1 MVVGGEH
8 WSMLMCWTVRK
19 QLSTVKK
26 IVQCPGRAG
35 RTMTGCC
42 VQEIMLL
49 ILSMSVSI
57 ATGNTAG
64 ERTLTNDDRRRLF
77 EAENFVYSW
86 TGPNAL
92 ARSALVERQER
103 LQYNCEEILNDVGTV
118 DEVSDPESFRNILV
132 DEQHDLLYCYVPK
145 VACTNWKRVL
155 MVATGKWPGNDP
167 LEIPA
172 DQAHSQGTFQRLS
185 NYTLPEIERMLATY
199 DKLIVVRHPLERLL
213 SAYRN
218 KLEAKHEKS
227 SMYFQSRFGKKI
239 VKRYRQNATEQSLKN
254 GDDVT
259 FPEFVEFVTDDSSN
273 ETRNEHW
280 NPIYELC
287 QPCLVNY
294 NLVSKYESLVEDATE
309 VLERMGVESV
319 NFPAKPV
326 NSEPTSKKLEKY
338 YSTLTYRQLRKLADM
353 YKLDLKLF
361 DYSLEEVLGFSL
373 A

>member
-1 MVVGGEH
+1 MMAGCSVWG
-8 WSMLMCWTVRK
+8 TV
-19 QLSTVKK
+19 
-26 IVQCPGRAG
+26 
-35 RTMTGCC
+35 
-42 VQEIMLL
+42 LL
-49 ILSMSVSI
+49 VLGISVSI
-57 ATGNTAG
+57 SNANAVG
-64 ERTLTNDDRRRLF
+64 EHTLTNDERRRMF
-77 EAENFVYSW
+77 EAESFMYSW

-92 ARSALVERQER
+92 ARSALLERQER
-103 LQYNCEEILNDVGTV
+103 VQYNCEEILGDADAAN
-118 DEVSDPESFRNILV
+118 EIADPESFRNILV
-132 DEQHDLLYCYVPK
+132 DEQHELLYCYVPK

-155 MVATGKWPGNDP
+155 MIATGKWPGNDP

-185 NYTLPEIERMLATY
+185 NYTLPEIERMLTTY
-199 DKLIVVRHPLERLL
+199 DKLIVVRHPMERLL

-227 SMYFQSRFGKKI
+227 SMYFQSRFGRKI
-239 VKRYRQNATEQSLKN
+239 IKRYRQNATEHSLKN

-319 NFPAKPV
+319 NFPGKPA

-338 YSTLTYRQLRKLADM
+338 YSTLTYKQLRKLADL

>member
-1 MVVGGEH
+1 MIDANIIGEH
-8 WSMLMCWTVRK
+8 
-19 QLSTVKK
+19 
-26 IVQCPGRAG
+26 
-35 RTMTGCC
+35 
-42 VQEIMLL
+42 
-49 ILSMSVSI
+49 
-57 ATGNTAG
+57 
-64 ERTLTNDDRRRLF
+64 TLTDDGRRKSF
-77 EAENFVYSW
+77 ETEGSVYSW

-103 LQYNCEEILNDVGTV
+103 LQYNCEEILGDKNSQND
-118 DEVSDPESFRNILV
+118 DLNPESFRNILV
-132 DEQHDLLYCYVPK
+132 DEQHELLYCYVPK

-155 MVATGKWPGNDP
+155 MVATGKWP
-167 LEIPA
+167 
-172 DQAHSQGTFQRLS
+172 
-185 NYTLPEIERMLATY
+185 ERMLATY

-227 SMYFQSRFGKKI
+227 SKYFQTRFGKKI
-239 VKRYRQNATEQSLKN
+239 IRRYRQNATAESLRN

-259 FPEFVEFVTDDSSN
+259 FREFVQFVTDDSSN

-280 NPIYELC
+280 KPIYELC

-319 NFPAKPV
+319 SFPTKPA
-326 NSEPTSKKLEKY
+326 NSEPTAKKLDKY
-338 YSTLTYRQLRKLADM
+338 YSTLTYKQLRKLVDL
-353 YKLDLKLF
+353 YKLDLRLF
-361 DYSLEEVLGFSL
+361 DYSLEDVLGFSL

>member
-1 MVVGGEH
+1 MTKMG
-8 WSMLMCWTVRK
+8 TVRK
-19 QLSTVKK
+19 QLSPSKK
-26 IVQCPGRAG
+26 IIQCPGWAG
-35 RTMTGCC
+35 RTMTGCS
-42 VQEIMLL
+42 VRGTVLL
-49 ILSMSVSI
+49 ILSVSVSI
-57 ATGNTAG
+57 ATGNAVG
-64 ERTLTNDDRRRLF
+64 ERTLTNDDMRRLF
-77 EAENFVYSW
+77 EADNFMYSW

-103 LQYNCEEILNDVGTV
+103 LQYNCEEVLGDLDTAN
-118 DEVSDPESFRNILV
+118 EVSDPESFRNILV
-132 DEQHDLLYCYVPK
+132 DEQHELLYCYVPK

-172 DQAHSQGTFQRLS
+172 DQAHSQSTFQRLS
-185 NYTLPEIERMLATY
+185 NYTLPEIERMLTTY

-218 KLEAKHEKS
+218 KLEAKHKKS

-239 VKRYRQNATEQSLKN
+239 VKRYRQNATEESLRN

-259 FPEFVEFVTDDSSN
+259 FREFVEFVTDDSSN

-309 VLERMGVESV
+309 VLERIGVEI
-319 NFPAKPV
+319 NFPAKPLS
-326 NSEPTSKKLEKY
+326 SEPTSSKLERY
-338 YSTLTYRQLRKLADM
+338 YSTLTYKQLRTLANM

>member
-1 MVVGGEH
+1 
-8 WSMLMCWTVRK
+8 
-19 QLSTVKK
+19 
-26 IVQCPGRAG
+26 
-35 RTMTGCC
+35 MTGCR
-42 VQEIMLL
+42 VWGTVLL
-49 ILSMSVSI
+49 LLSISSSTVNT
-57 ATGNTAG
+57 ATAG
-64 ERTLTNDDRRRLF
+64 ERVSMNDERRRSF
-77 EAENFVYSW
+77 DTEEIMYSW

-103 LQYNCEEILNDVGTV
+103 LQYNCDEIVGGDRGSQNEDLN
-118 DEVSDPESFRNILV
+118 PESFRNILV
-132 DEQHDLLYCYVPK
+132 DEQHELLYCYVPK

-155 MVATGKWPGNDP
+155 MVATGKWP
-167 LEIPA
+167 
-172 DQAHSQGTFQRLS
+172 
-185 NYTLPEIERMLATY
+185 ERMLATY

-227 SMYFQSRFGKKI
+227 SRYFQTRFGKKI
-239 VKRYRQNATEQSLKN
+239 IRRYRHNATEESLRK

-259 FPEFVEFVTDDSSN
+259 FREFVEFVTDDSSN

-280 NPIYELC
+280 KPIYELC

-319 NFPAKPV
+319 SFPTKPA
-326 NSEPTSKKLEKY
+326 NSEPTARKLEKY
-338 YSTLTYRQLRKLADM
+338 YSTLTYKQLRKLANL
-353 YKLDLKLF
+353 YKLDLRLF
-361 DYSLEEVLGFSL
+361 DYSLEDVLGFSL

>member
-1 MVVGGEH
+1 
-8 WSMLMCWTVRK
+8 
-19 QLSTVKK
+19 
-26 IVQCPGRAG
+26 
-35 RTMTGCC
+35 MTGCR
-42 VQEIMLL
+42 VWGTVLL
-49 ILSMSVSI
+49 LLSVSSSTVNT
-57 ATGNTAG
+57 ATAG
-64 ERTLTNDDRRRLF
+64 ERVSMNDERRRSF
-77 EAENFVYSW
+77 DTEEIMYSW

-103 LQYNCEEILNDVGTV
+103 LQYNCDEIVGGDRGSQNEDLN
-118 DEVSDPESFRNILV
+118 PESFRNILV
-132 DEQHDLLYCYVPK
+132 DEQHELLYCYVPK

-167 LEIPA
+167 MEIPA
-172 DQAHSQGTFQRLS
+172 YQVHSPGTFSRLS

-227 SMYFQSRFGKKI
+227 SRYFQTRFGKKI
-239 VKRYRQNATEQSLKN
+239 IRRYRHNATEESLRK

-259 FPEFVEFVTDDSSN
+259 FREFVEFVTDNSSN

-280 NPIYELC
+280 RPIYELC

-319 NFPAKPV
+319 NFPTKTT
-326 NSEPTSKKLEKY
+326 NSEPTARKLEKY
-338 YSTLTYRQLRKLADM
+338 YSTLTYKQLRKLANL
-353 YKLDLKLF
+353 YKLDLRLF
-361 DYSLEEVLGFSL
+361 DYSLEDVLGFSL

>member
-1 MVVGGEH
+1 
-8 WSMLMCWTVRK
+8 
-19 QLSTVKK
+19 
-26 IVQCPGRAG
+26 
-35 RTMTGCC
+35 MTECQVWG
-42 VQEIMLL
+42 IAALL
-49 ILSMSVSI
+49 NILSWVVF
-57 ATGNTAG
+57 ANVAG
-64 ERTLTNDDRRRLF
+64 DPFPMNDNRKKSF
-77 EAENFVYSW
+77 ETDDFVYSW

-103 LQYNCEEILNDVGTV
+103 LQYNCEEIVG
-118 DEVSDPESFRNILV
+118 DKDSQSQDINAESFRNILV
-132 DEQHDLLYCYVPK
+132 DEQHELLYCYVPK

-155 MVATGKWPGNDP
+155 MIATGKWPGNDP
-167 LEIPA
+167 MEIPA
-172 DQAHSQGTFQRLS
+172 DQAHSPGTFQRLS
-185 NYTLPEIERMLATY
+185 NYTQPEIERMLATY

-218 KLEAKHEKS
+218 KLEPKREGS
-227 SMYFQSRFGKKI
+227 SRYFQTRFGRKI
-239 VKRYRQNATEQSLKN
+239 IKRYRRNASEQSLKN

-259 FPEFVEFVTDDSSN
+259 FREFVEFVTDNSSN

-319 NFPAKPV
+319 NFPAKPT
-326 NSEPTSKKLEKY
+326 NSEPTAKKLEKY
-338 YSTLTYRQLRKLADM
+338 YSTLTYRQLRNLANL
-353 YKLDLKLF
+353 YKLDLRLF
-361 DYSLEEVLGFSL
+361 DYSLEDVLGFSL